1 MTVDTPKLRAV
12 TARPVNVPLARPL
25 QTGGGAVTTAPLVLV
40 DLETDAGI
48 TGSTYVFCY
57 TPLALGPV
65 ARLIE
70 NLNEVLAG
78 EALAPL
84 DLEARLQRS
93 VRLLGNQ
100 GFVGMAIAAVDI
112 AAWDAHAKAAGL
124 PLVRLLGGSPRPIPA
139 YNSKGLG
146 IIGAERAAAEA
157 LELVAEGFGAIKLR
171 LGYADTATDL
181 AVARAVRAALGD
193 AVHVMSDYNQCLS
206 VAEAQLRV
214 RALDGEGLYWIEE
227 PTRCDDYEG
236 HAAIRAVSPIP
247 IQLGENC
254 WGPHDMEKA
263 LSAGACDYFMA
274 DAMKIGG
281 VTGWLRAAAL
291 AEARGV
297 LLSCHLFPEVSA
309 HLLAASAGRHWLEY
323 VDWASPILANP
334 QAVVDGSIAA
344 REDPGIGL
352 TWDEDAVARF
362 RA

>member
-1 MTVDTPKLRAV
+1 MTADTPKLRAV
-12 TARPVNVPLARPL
+12 AVRPVNVPLARPL

-40 DLETDAGI
+40 DLQTDVGI
-48 TGSTYVFCY
+48 TGSAYVFCY

-70 NLNEVLAG
+70 NLNEVVAG

-84 DLEARLQRS
+84 DLEARLQRT
-93 VRLLGNQ
+93 VRLLGCQ
-100 GFVGMAIAAVDI
+100 GFVGMAIAAIDM

-124 PLVRLLGGSPRPIPA
+124 PLVRLLGGSPQPIPA

-157 LELVAEGFGAIKLR
+157 QELVAEGFGAIKLR

-181 AVARAVRAALGD
+181 AVAGAVRAAVGD

-206 VAEAQLRV
+206 VAEAQQRV
-214 RALDGEGLYWIEE
+214 RALDGEGIYWVEE
-227 PTRCDDYEG
+227 PTRFDDYEG

-263 LSAGACDYFMA
+263 LAVGACDYFMA
-274 DAMKIGG
+274 DVMKIGG
-281 VTGWLRAAAL
+281 VTGWLRAAGL
-291 AEARGV
+291 AEARGMP
-297 LLSCHLFPEVSA
+297 LSCHLFPEVSA
-309 HLLAASAGRHWLEY
+309 HLLAASAGGHWLEY
-323 VDWASPILANP
+323 VDWAGPVLVDP
-334 QAVVDGSIAA
+334 LVVENGSIAA
-344 REDPGIGL
+344 RETPGIGIA
-352 TWDEDAVARF
+352 WEEGAVARF
-362 RA
+362 LV